1 MEFEASRAKA
11 VDKLNYFVENNL
23 SEYSKLRN
31 FDFGPDDRSNISCL
45 SPYITHGVINELEVI
60 DKSLKKFS
68 FAKNEKFIQEV
79 LWRVY
84 WKGWLELRPN
94 VWSDYL
100 VELNNLRNEFKS
112 NQNYL
117 NAIEGKTNIE
127 CFNQWVKEL
136 KENNY
141 LHNHT
146 RMWFA
151 SIWIFTLELPWQL
164 GAEFFMQ
171 HLYDGDAASN
181 TLGWRW
187 VAGVQTQGKHYLAS
201 EWNIR
206 KFTNNRF
213 QNIQLNENAPPIFS
227 DKTYSIGKKDFLN
240 FEILED
246 KILFLGNSNEIAE
259 SIACLKGK
267 GPTDT
272 MELVYAQANAL
283 GFDIG
288 DVIANGSALNE
299 FRLMLIRQGV
309 DESVAQQLINEPW
322 SVLQRSPQQYSIQ
335 VEKSGYLAD
344 LDALVIGQVLCE
356 AGAGRSVQE
365 SDIDH
370 GIGIEIHRSIGERVE
385 SGDAI
390 MTLDGPFGIDI
401 HLIQRLKQAITI
413 SDYQVKLGTRILETV
428 TISDCPTT

>member
-1 MEFEASRAKA
+1 MMFEASRAKA
-11 VDKLNYFVENNL
+11 VDKLNNFVENNL
-23 SEYSKLRN
+23 IDYSKLRN
-31 FDFGPDDRSNISCL
+31 FDFGPSNRSNISCL

-68 FAKNEKFIQEV
+68 FSKNEKFIQEV
-79 LWRVY
+79 LWRTY

-100 VELNNLRNEFKS
+100 IELDNVRNQFKN

-117 NAIEGKTNIE
+117 DAIEGKTNIG
-127 CFNQWVKEL
+127 CFNQWVVEL

-201 EWNIR
+201 EWNIN

-213 QNIQLNENAPPIFS
+213 KNIKLNENATPIFS
-227 DKTYSIGKKDFLN
+227 DKNYSVNKKDFLN
-240 FEILED
+240 SEILED
-246 KILFLGNSNEIAE
+246 QNLLIFENNMTFELSDFKEHKFKKILLVLNNTNRTIKLSEKV
-259 SIACLKGK
+259 LKFK
-267 GPTDT
+267 AD
-272 MELVYAQANAL
+272 LLRDQK
-283 GFDIG
+283 I
-288 DVIANGSALNE
+288 
-299 FRLMLIRQGV
+299 RL
-309 DESVAQQLINEPW
+309 E
-322 SVLQRSPQQYSIQ
+322 
-335 VEKSGYLAD
+335 EKSINCEIININD
-344 LDALVIGQVLCE
+344 LKNITENIYALYPTV
-356 AGAGRSVQE
+356 
-365 SDIDH
+365 
-370 GIGIEIHRSIGERVE
+370 GENFDFIQNNNLNNIKLLYRK
-385 SGDAI
+385 
-390 MTLDGPFGIDI
+390 LDQFSWQYCNKGFFNFKNYIPKIIAKFN
-401 HLIQRLKQAITI
+401 
-413 SDYQVKLGTRILETV
+413 
-428 TISDCPTT
+428 